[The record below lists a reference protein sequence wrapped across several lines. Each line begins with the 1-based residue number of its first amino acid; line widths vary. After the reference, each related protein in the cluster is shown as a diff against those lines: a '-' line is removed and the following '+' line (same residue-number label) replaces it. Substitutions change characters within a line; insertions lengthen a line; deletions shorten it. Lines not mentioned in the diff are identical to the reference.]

1 MARHPYLPQAF
12 RHRIANMPRLQ
23 RALWEVEAA
32 IVAALWGLLRLL
44 DPDRAVR
51 AMRAVMSRIGPRLAK
66 SRNIRDNLAIMF
78 PEQTPEERAALER
91 EIWGYWGAHFA
102 DYAHLDRII
111 AEPQRFEVVQRVP
124 VDVVSHGGR
133 PAVFVAAHLA
143 NVVLTVLAG
152 KRVGVSGSVIF
163 QRDSN
168 PAVQRMIE
176 RRRSQIGIDLVP
188 SEGSMRALVREL
200 ASGRSVGLVVDHRY
214 DIGEMVPFFGVE
226 TPTLTTP
233 ARLALRFDCELIPVR
248 LERVSDGA
256 RFRITFHE
264 PVTPSDPTRSR
275 SEQALDMTRQV
286 NALFEQWIRER
297 PGQWI
302 TVKRRWPRRESV
314 GLPAESPPSAG
325 VAFLERA

>member
-1 MARHPYLPQAF
+1 MARHPYLP
-12 RHRIANMPRLQ
+12 RVLRERIAGLPRLQ
-23 RALWEVEAA
+23 RALWALEGAL
-32 IVAALWGLLRLL
+32 VAALWGFLGLL

-51 AMRAVMSRIGPRLAK
+51 SMHAVMSRIGPRLAK

-91 EIWGYWGAHFA
+91 EIWGNWGAHFA

-111 AEPQRFEVVQRVP
+111 AEPQRIEIVQRDP
-124 VDVVSHGGR
+124 DEVSRSGR
-133 PAVFVAAHLA
+133 PAVFVAAHLV
-143 NVVLTVLAG
+143 NVALTLLAG
-152 KRVGVSGSVIF
+152 QRVGRRGTAIF
-163 QRDSN
+163 QPDSN
-168 PAVQRMIE
+168 PAVHRMIE
-176 RRRSQIGIDLVP
+176 RRRSEIGVDLVP

-200 ASGRSVGLVVDHRY
+200 TSGGSVALVVDHRY
-214 DIGEMVPFFGVE
+214 DIGEMAPFFGVE

-233 ARLALRFDCELIPVR
+233 ARLALRFDCDLIPVR

-264 PVTPSDPTRSR
+264 SVKPSDPTRSR
-275 SEQALDMTRQV
+275 NEQALDMTRQV
-286 NALFEQWIRER
+286 NAIFEQWIRER

-302 TVKRRWPRRESV
+302 TVKRRWPRRKANR
-314 GLPAESPPSAG
+314 LPAESPPSAG

>member
-12 RHRIANMPRLQ
+12 RLRIASMPRVQ

-32 IVAALWGLLRLL
+32 LVAALWGLLRLF

-91 EIWGYWGAHFA
+91 EIWGQWGAHFA

-111 AEPQRFEVVQRVP
+111 AESQRIEIVRRDP
-124 VDVVSHGGR
+124 GLVSGSGR
-133 PAVFVAAHLA
+133 PAVFVAAHLV
-143 NVVLTVLAG
+143 NVALTLLAG
-152 KRVGVSGSVIF
+152 KRVGRRGTAIF
-163 QRDSN
+163 QPDSN
-168 PAVQRMIE
+168 PAVHRMIE
-176 RRRSQIGIDLVP
+176 RRRSEIGVDLVP
-188 SEGSMRALVREL
+188 SNGSMRALVREL
-200 ASGRSVGLVVDHRY
+200 TSGGSVALVVDHRY
-214 DIGEMVPFFGVE
+214 DVGEMVPFFGVE

-233 ARLALRFDCELIPVR
+233 ARLALRFDCDLIPVR

-264 PVTPSDPTRSR
+264 PVRPSDPTRSR
-275 SEQALDMTRQV
+275 SDQALDMTRQV

-302 TVKRRWPRRESV
+302 TVKRRWPRRESA
-314 GLPAESPPSAG
+314 GLPAESPSAG
-325 VAFLERA
+325 VAFLEQA